1 MDNLKIRTFPRAMVL
16 GLSAA
21 ALLGAAFGCSS
32 QQSARVPTRAPLG
45 APLLAGAAMHDAG
58 AGRRDAMLGESR
70 EALVR
75 VDEEVVVTTTDRRRE
90 YQGVPYGSY
99 RSTAVTRERLVR

>member
-21 ALLGAAFGCSS
+21 ALLAALPGCATRRD
-32 QQSARVPTRAPLG
+32 ARVPARAPLA
-45 APLLAGAAMHDAG
+45 APLLAGAALHDEG
-58 AGRRDAMLGESR
+58 AARRDAMLGASR
-70 EALVR
+70 DPLVR
-75 VDEEVVVTTTDRRRE
+75 VDEEVVVVTTDRRRE